1 MDTTNTSSPPLFEG
15 SSSFVSR
22 HHHEEDKKRTKL
34 KDEEEEEENT
44 IMITTNQSS
53 SNTNPMTTIP
63 QVLEVTGVNQQ
74 QQQQNSSVADSSLP
88 SSSSPTTLTRN
99 YSSSNQLQVKYLT
112 HLNTKN
118 WQVDFNNFAL
128 VDTSNIQN
136 KELLEFYEKQN
147 EMVDE
152 YAKLYKTKL
161 ESRNTEEAETQDNEE
176 GNETGGTTH
185 FEVSSDGDDS
195 IKRRNPVQS
204 PQFGNEEHMFETEET
219 VSPAMKKLENICI
232 HLSFWV
238 NVCLFLLKCSASLL
252 SVSLS
257 VITSAIDSALDL
269 LSGLIIYITSII
281 RKKKNNIY
289 QYPIGRNRLEPLGF
303 VIFATCMCTASLQ
316 IIKEGLTQIVTG
328 LITGEPYLIRDDS
341 SGNANVEWMFG
352 IMISQRVSTI
362 FYYYG
367 LGVLLLTITVKF
379 ILFLICRQV
388 KHSPSVI
395 AYAFDHRNDVLS
407 NTVLVIS
414 VFLSKMLWWFDSL
427 GATILSVYIIKSW
440 IEESMEHITKLVGL
454 AADSEY
460 HQKLTFIALNH
471 SPLITKVDT
480 VLAYYSGS
488 NIIVE
493 IDIVLPEDTPLKE
506 SHDVGESLQ
515 KKIESLPDVERCYVH
530 MDYEYDHRKDYEH
543 VIKDE

>member
-1 MDTTNTSSPPLFEG
+1 MATKKDSLESPQAAASTYLA
-15 SSSFVSR
+15 
-22 HHHEEDKKRTKL
+22 HHHEFEQKKQRTKL
-34 KDEEEEEENT
+34 RDEEDSP
-44 IMITTNQSS
+44 IIVCTTKSS
-53 SNTNPMTTIP
+53 QAPESSAFSVVGIQDSP
-63 QVLEVTGVNQQ
+63 QQAQ
-74 QQQQNSSVADSSLP
+74 A
-88 SSSSPTTLTRN
+88 SSPTTMPRN
-99 YSSSNQLQVKYLT
+99 NSSSNQLNVKYLT
-112 HLNTKN
+112 HLNTKD
-118 WQVDFNNFAL
+118 WQVDFNKFAV

-136 KELLEFYEKQN
+136 KELVEFYEKQN

-161 ESRNTEEAETQDNEE
+161 ESRMEQSDEESQNEAK
-176 GNETGGTTH
+176 T
-185 FEVSSDGDDS
+185 FKISSEGDDS
-195 IKRRNPVQS
+195 IKKRNPPQ
-204 PQFGNEEHMFETEET
+204 QFGNEDHMFETEET
-219 VSPAMKKLENICI
+219 VSPAMKKLETICI
-232 HLSFWV
+232 HMSFWV

-328 LITGEPYLIRDDS
+328 LITGEPYLVRDDT
-341 SGNANVEWMFG
+341 SGNSNVEWMFG

-427 GATILSVYIIKSW
+427 GATILSIYIIKSW

-454 AADSEY
+454 AADAEY
-460 HQKLTFIALNH
+460 HQKLTFLALNH

-493 IDIVLPEDTPLKE
+493 IDVVLPENTPLKE

-530 MDYEYDHRKDYEH
+530 IDYEHEHTKEFEH